1 VYDSEHGEDLYDAD
15 RRESNFSIREALMRQ
30 AFTLFTLSILALTL
44 TGCSYLFY
52 PHAKEFA
59 AKAKDQNDIQTLIN
73 LTNMME
79 ASAKAARNGTGV
91 DQALDDLHNQ
101 FHAFDDRLCCVDKET
116 REKPAHALAVTHNK
130 ELWAIFKRI
139 WKFKND
145 QPQREQ
151 HLDLFATE
159 VKELR
164 ETLQTLR

>member
-1 VYDSEHGEDLYDAD
+1 
-15 RRESNFSIREALMRQ
+15 MRQ

-79 ASAKAARNGTGV
+79 ASAKAARNGKGV

-101 FHAFDDRLCCVDKET
+101 FHAFDDSLCCVDKAT
-116 REKPAHALAVTHNK
+116 REKPFYALAVTHNK
-130 ELWAIFKRI
+130 ELWAIFKRA
-139 WKFKND
+139 WKFKDD

-151 HLDLFATE
+151 HLDLFASE
-159 VKELR
+159 VRELR
-164 ETLQTLR
+164 DTLQSLR